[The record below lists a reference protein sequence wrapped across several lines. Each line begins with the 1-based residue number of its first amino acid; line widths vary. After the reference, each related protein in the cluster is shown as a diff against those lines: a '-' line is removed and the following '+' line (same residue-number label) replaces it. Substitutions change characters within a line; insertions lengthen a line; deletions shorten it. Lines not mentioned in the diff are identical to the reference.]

1 MRDLMIGH
9 RRYGTSPRS
18 WRAAVIGVGFLV
30 AAAVVAWFIFERS
43 VTYEAPEGE
52 AGGAVQW
59 TEEKGA
65 AGALTYR
72 DARLSWRG
80 GIAVLHLEGSG
91 HALGA
96 AHGKLLSEQV
106 PQWAAVTGRSLDA
119 LVQQDGLWAQATH
132 QMRVDWQLRF
142 LDDGLG
148 DSDRTIVAGLVRG
161 AGLDDERYADL
172 ARAQAIWDIGAPAP
186 ASDAAAM
193 TRTLTVI
200 ALQGGSGTGSG
211 TASGTGASAASS
223 GRAWL
228 AQSFAAPGL
237 DDGGESLTPV
247 VTFARPA
254 HGLAWVSVGWPGNAG
269 AVFGVNARGVAV
281 AVNPSRTRD
290 VRATRA
296 ARPTLLLAR
305 AVLEQAST
313 LDEAVRTLERTAT
326 LGAASYVVMDSKAGK
341 WAVVERSP
349 ARAVVTRSTAALA
362 AGDFLASSAFAADP
376 ENDRTRRTSAS
387 SLRVARAEELLRAP
401 MTSVDQV
408 AALLRDRRTRDSAP
422 PLGHR
427 GVPFDATAQLAIL
440 DPTLMALWVGDG
452 AGKLRA
458 FDLRHELEDMG
469 DRPAPPPDL
478 PADPSLD
485 PGALDEL
492 RAARRLLRAS
502 RRAHAAGQ
510 LVAAR
515 QLADRAVARAPALPE
530 AILLAGELA
539 AVAGDTASARRFL
552 QSWLDGGPD
561 DPEREAKV
569 RSQLTTSRGW

>member
-1 MRDLMIGH
+1 M
-9 RRYGTSPRS
+9 
-18 WRAAVIGVGFLV
+18 IGVGFLV

-59 TEEKGA
+59 TEETGA

-80 GIAVLHLEGSG
+80 GIAVLHLDGSG

-96 AHGKLLSEQV
+96 AHGKLLAEEI

-119 LVQQDGLWAQATH
+119 LVQADGLWAQATH
-132 QMRVDWQLRF
+132 QMRVNWRLRF

-148 DSDRTIVAGLVRG
+148 DSDRTLVAGLVRG
-161 AGLDDERYADL
+161 AGLDDERYAQL

-193 TRTLTVI
+193 TRTLTVV
-200 ALQGGSGTGSG
+200 APQGAPGTSGGG
-211 TASGTGASAASS
+211 GNASS

-228 AQSFAAPGL
+228 AQSFGAPGL

-269 AVFGVNARGVAV
+269 SVFGVNARGLAV

-313 LDEAVRTLERTAT
+313 LDEAVRTLESTST

-349 ARAVVTRSTAALA
+349 ARAVVTRSTAALVV
-362 AGDFLASSAFAADP
+362 GDFLASSVFAADP
-376 ENDRTRRTSAS
+376 ENDRTKRTSAS
-387 SLRVARAEELLRAP
+387 SLRVARAQELLRAP

-408 AALLRDRRTRDSAP
+408 AALLRDRRTRTSAP

-427 GVPFDATAQLAIL
+427 GVPFDPTAQLAIL
-440 DPTLMALWVGDG
+440 DPSLMALWVGDG
-452 AGKLRA
+452 SGKLRA
-458 FDLRHELEDMG
+458 FDLRHELEAMG

-485 PGALDEL
+485 PGSLDEL

-510 LVAAR
+510 LVTAR

-530 AILLAGELA
+530 AVLLAGELA
-539 AVAGDTASARRFL
+539 AAAGDAATARRLL
-552 QSWLDGGPD
+552 QSWLDAGPD

-569 RSQLTTSRGW
+569 RSQLTSSRGW

>member
-1 MRDLMIGH
+1 M
-9 RRYGTSPRS
+9 
-18 WRAAVIGVGFLV
+18 

-59 TEEKGA
+59 TEETGA

-72 DARLSWRG
+72 DARLRWRG
-80 GIAVLHLEGSG
+80 GIAVLHIEGSG

-96 AHGKLLSEQV
+96 AHGKLLAEQV
-106 PQWAAVTGRSLDA
+106 PPWAAVTGRSLDA
-119 LVQQDGLWAQATH
+119 LVQADGLWAQATH
-132 QMRVDWQLRF
+132 RMRVNWRLRF

-161 AGLDDERYADL
+161 AGLDDERYAEL

-193 TRTLTVI
+193 TRALTVV
-200 ALQGGSGTGSG
+200 APQGSPGSSAGAGAGGT
-211 TASGTGASAASS
+211 ASS

-237 DDGGESLTPV
+237 DDGGESLSPV

-269 AVFGVNARGVAV
+269 AGFGVNARGLAV

-290 VRATRA
+290 VRATRT
-296 ARPTLLLAR
+296 ARPILLLAR

-313 LDEAVRTLERTAT
+313 LDEAVRTLESTST

-362 AGDFLASSAFAADP
+362 VGDFLSSSAFAADP
-376 ENDRTRRTSAS
+376 ENDRTKRTSAS
-387 SLRVARAEELLRAP
+387 ALRVARAQELLRAP

-408 AALLRDRRTRDSAP
+408 AALLRDRRTRASAP

-440 DPTLMALWVGDG
+440 DPSLMALWVGD
-452 AGKLRA
+452 ASGKLRA
-458 FDLRHELEDMG
+458 FDLRHELEAMG

-485 PGALDEL
+485 PGALDDL

-502 RRAHAAGQ
+502 RRAHAAGH
-510 LVAAR
+510 LVTAR

-539 AVAGDTASARRFL
+539 AAAGDAATARRLL

-561 DPEREAKV
+561 DPERESKV
-569 RSQLTTSRGW
+569 RAQLTTSRGW